1 MSDNILSA
9 FLTFSL
15 MAGGTAAIGTEMF
28 NVRAPAP
35 AAPQVVTLAPV
46 TVIGHRQPALEVV
59 VLPAVTV
66 TGHRSETRVAAETQ
80 ASEPQRVQ

>member
-1 MSDNILSA
+1 
-9 FLTFSL
+9 
-15 MAGGTAAIGTEMF
+15 
-28 NVRAPAP
+28 
-35 AAPQVVTLAPV
+35 VTLAPV